1 MKLGFAYR
9 FTTDETGQL
18 VGEVIGQRGNI
29 PVSYWVRADRRST
42 PDELVPA
49 LDAMLEK
56 TRTSARCSVTK
67 RPVLAAD
74 LRRTTW
80 TD

>member
-56 TRTSARCSVTK
+56 NPHVGPLQRYK
-67 RPVLAAD
+67 AASFS
-74 LRRTTW
+74 R
-80 TD
+80 